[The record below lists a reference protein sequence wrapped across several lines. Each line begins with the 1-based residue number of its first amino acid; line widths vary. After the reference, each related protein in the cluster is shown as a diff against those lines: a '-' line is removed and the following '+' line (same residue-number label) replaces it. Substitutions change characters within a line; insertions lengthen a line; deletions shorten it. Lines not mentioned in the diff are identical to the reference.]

1 MAAKLGVERT
11 PFTLDVLGRYT
22 CNTDVE
28 ANDAMNRPDA
38 RPFDV
43 IVLGGGSFGPIL
55 AENVF
60 FDDETHS
67 RRVLVLDA
75 GPMVLPEHQQNLPV
89 LGDVESLVR
98 EVPWMGN
105 PTLDFGGLRVM
116 LGGRSA
122 FFGGWSPQLLD
133 NSKHTE
139 MPRAKWP
146 DAVVQSLKNTFLP
159 EAAQQLAVD
168 ETNDFIFGQ
177 LHETLR
183 QRLADGIDGNEVDDA
198 VPLDDLELHLKIG
211 PGASAATQRV
221 MRLEAP
227 LAVQSTSPRSG
238 FFPFNKFSA
247 VPLII
252 RCAREAQFEVTKLLD
267 DRAELGEDS
276 AREGDDV
283 KKRYMIVP
291 HVRVTRLETAAGNGG
306 SVRVTRIHA
315 RRREP
320 NGSETDFQVRVQN
333 GANVVIALGTIE
345 SARLV
350 LNSFSS
356 LPRQDL
362 VGANLMA
369 HLRSNVVIRI
379 PRSSL
384 PPGLPQELQ
393 ASALFMKGAHEM
405 TDGSSGYFHLQI
417 TGAGLNNLTDDD
429 HVELFMKVP
438 DMDFFEDIIEADDQH
453 VVITIRGIG
462 EMQPDNRAS
471 RVTSEPGSSQVR
483 VAIVPSAW
491 DLELWAAMDS
501 ASDQVAKVFA
511 AGKDFEIRTPDG
523 SWKKMSFT
531 VNLKTELP
539 HNFRDQ
545 GRFSGETGPR
555 GRRDRLGTT
564 HHEAGTLRLGAS
576 SSDSV
581 TDENC
586 KLWGVENTYVAGP
599 MVFPTI
605 GSPNPMLTGTA
616 FARRLA
622 RHLLETMPHHVP
634 TVTPGFTSLFN
645 GKTLRNWVMTTIRNE
660 PGQSNP
666 GKFIVVDGA
675 LESTPGTGLGML
687 WHTEPMPP
695 NYILKLQWKRFRH
708 EGNSGVMLRF
718 PDPKSKGYQNTA
730 YVAVHFGFEVQI
742 DELGRPDGA
751 DKHRTG
757 AIYGKDAQILSL
769 RPAKA
774 AGEWNDYEIRVD
786 GNKFTVKLNGV
797 QVTTFT
803 NTDPNRGQPT
813 TPTAPSFIGIQSHFE
828 SRVAFRKIEFKAIE

>member
-1 MAAKLGVERT
+1 MAAKLGVEKT
-11 PFTLDVLGRYT
+11 HFTLDVLGRYT

-28 ANDAMNRPDA
+28 ANDAMNRPDG

-43 IVLGGGSFGPIL
+43 IVVGGGSFGPIL

-89 LGDVESLVR
+89 LGDVETIVR
-98 EVPWMGN
+98 ELPWQADQ
-105 PTLDFGGLRVM
+105 TLTFAGLRVM

-133 NSKHTE
+133 TAKHTE
-139 MPRAKWP
+139 MPRSKWP
-146 DAVVQSLKNTFLP
+146 NSVVQELKDTFLP
-159 EAAQQLAVD
+159 QAAQQLAVD

-177 LHETLR
+177 LHDILR
-183 QRLADGIDGNEVDDA
+183 QRLADGIDGSKVTDA
-198 VPLDDLELHLKIG
+198 VPLDDLELHLKIE
-211 PGASAATQRV
+211 PGTSAATQRL

-227 LAVQSTSPRSG
+227 LAVQSKSPRPG

-252 RCAREAQFEVTKLLD
+252 RSAREAQFEVDKLLD
-267 DRAELGEDS
+267 DRAELGEDPS
-276 AREGDDV
+276 REGDDV

-291 HVRVTRLETAAGNGG
+291 HVRVTRLETTSG
-306 SVRVTRIHA
+306 SSGEPRVTKIHG
-315 RRREP
+315 RRRES
-320 NGSETDFQVRVQN
+320 NGGETDIQIPVRA

-345 SARLV
+345 SVRLV
-350 LNSFSS
+350 LNSFSG

-362 VGANLMA
+362 VGKNLMA

-393 ASALFMKGAHEM
+393 ASALFMKGAHTM
-405 TDGSSGYFHLQI
+405 TDGSTGYFHLQI
-417 TGAGLNNLTDDD
+417 TSAGLNNLNDDD

-438 DMDFFEDIIEADDQH
+438 DIDFFEDILEADDQH

-462 EMQPDNRAS
+462 EMQPDNPVS
-471 RVTSEPGSSQVR
+471 GVTPIPSSSQVHA
-483 VAIVPSAW
+483 AIVPSAR
-491 DLELWAAMDS
+491 DLELWAAMDR

-511 AGKDFEIRTPDG
+511 AGKGFEVRKPDG
-523 SWKKMSFT
+523 SWKT
-531 VNLKTELP
+531 VGAAVDLEPELP
-539 HNFRDQ
+539 HTFRDQ
-545 GRFSGETGPR
+545 GRFPGETGPR

-564 HHEAGTLRLGAS
+564 HHEAGTLRLGNS
-576 SSDSV
+576 STDSV
-581 TDENC
+581 TDESC

-622 RHLLETMPHHVP
+622 THLVKTMPHHVP
-634 TVTPGFTSLFN
+634 VVTPGFTSLFD
-645 GKTLRNWVMTTIRNE
+645 GKTLGKWVMSTIRNE
-660 PGQSNP
+660 PGKSNP

-687 WHTEPMPP
+687 WYKEPTPP

-708 EGNSGVMLRF
+708 EANSGVMLRF
-718 PDPKSKGYQNTA
+718 PDPRTKEYQNTA
-730 YVAVHFGFEVQI
+730 YVAVHFGYEVQI
-742 DELGRPDGA
+742 DELGNPDGA
-751 DKHRTG
+751 NKHKTG
-757 AIYGKDAQILSL
+757 AIYAEDAQTFSL
-769 RPAKA
+769 QPAKP

-786 GNKFTVKLNGV
+786 GDQFTVKLNGA

-803 NTDPNRGQPT
+803 NSDPARGQPT
-813 TPTAPSFIGIQSHFE
+813 TPTAPSYIGLQCHFE
-828 SRVAFRKIEFKAIE
+828 SRVAFRNIELKAL

>member
-1 MAAKLGVERT
+1 MAAKLGVEKT
-11 PFTLDVLGRYT
+11 HFTLDVLGRYT
-22 CNTDVE
+22 CNTDTE
-28 ANDAMNRPDA
+28 ANAATNRPDA

-43 IVLGGGSFGPIL
+43 IVLGGGSFGPVL

-60 FDDETHS
+60 FDDQTHS

-89 LGDVESLVR
+89 LGDVESIVR
-98 EVPWMGN
+98 EVPWQADQ
-105 PTLDFGGLRVM
+105 TLTFAGLRVM

-133 NSKHTE
+133 NGKHTE
-139 MPRAKWP
+139 MPRTRWP
-146 DAVVQSLKNTFLP
+146 DTVVQELKNTYLP
-159 EAAQQLAVD
+159 QAAQQLAVD
-168 ETNDFIFGQ
+168 ETNDFIFGR
-177 LHETLR
+177 LHEELR
-183 QRLADGIDGNEVDDA
+183 QRLAAGIDGSKVSDA
-198 VPLDDLELHLKIG
+198 VPLDDLELHLKVE
-211 PGASAATQRV
+211 PGISSATQRL

-227 LAVQSTSPRSG
+227 LAVQSKSPRPG

-252 RCAREAQFEVTKLLD
+252 RSARESQFEVDKLLD
-267 DRAELGEDS
+267 DRAELGENPD
-276 AREGDDV
+276 REGDDV

-291 HVRVTRLETAAGNGG
+291 HVRVTRLETASANGG
-306 SVRVTRIHA
+306 QTRVTTIHG
-315 RRREP
+315 RRREA
-320 NGSETDFQVRVQN
+320 NGGETDVQIPVRD

-393 ASALFMKGAHEM
+393 ASALFMKGAHKM
-405 TDGSSGYFHLQI
+405 TDGSTGYFHLQI
-417 TGAGLNNLTDDD
+417 TSAGLNNLNDDD

-438 DMDFFEDIIEADDQH
+438 DIDFFEDIIEADDQH

-462 EMQPDNRAS
+462 EMQSDNPAS
-471 RVTSEPGSSQVR
+471 RVSSVPGSSQVR
-483 VAIVPSAW
+483 AAIVPNAW
-491 DLELWAAMDS
+491 DLELWAAMDR

-511 AGKDFEIRTPDG
+511 AGKDFEVRKPDG
-523 SWKKMSFT
+523 SWKRVSAG
-531 VNLKTELP
+531 VDLELELP
-539 HNFRDQ
+539 HTFRDQ
-545 GRFSGETGPR
+545 GRFPGETGQK

-581 TDENC
+581 TDGNC
-586 KLWGVENTYVAGP
+586 KLWGVENTYIAGP

-622 RHLLETMPHHVP
+622 THLVQTMPHHVP
-634 TVTPGFTSLFN
+634 SVTPGFTSIFD
-645 GKTLRNWVMTTIRNE
+645 GKTLGKWIMSTIRNE
-660 PGQSNP
+660 PGKSNP

-687 WHTEPMPP
+687 WFTEPMPP
-695 NYILKLQWKRFRH
+695 NYILKLQWKRYRH
-708 EGNSGVMLRF
+708 EANSGIMLRF
-718 PDPKSKGYQNTA
+718 PDPRSKGYQNTA
-730 YVAVHFGFEVQI
+730 YVPVHFGYEVQI

-751 DKHRTG
+751 NKHRTG
-757 AIYGKDAQILSL
+757 AIYGEDVQTFSL
-769 RPAKA
+769 QPARPAA
-774 AGEWNDYEIRVD
+774 EWNDYEIRVD
-786 GNKFTVKLNGV
+786 GNDFTVLLNGT
-797 QVTTFT
+797 QVTEFT
-803 NTDPNRGQPT
+803 NTDPSRGQPT
-813 TPTAPSFIGIQSHFE
+813 TPTAPSYIGLQSHFE
-828 SRVAFRKIEFKAIE
+828 SRVSFRNIEFKAL

>member
-1 MAAKLGVERT
+1 MAAKLGVEKT
-11 PFTLDVLGRYT
+11 HFTLDVLGRYT
-22 CNTDVE
+22 CNTDAE
-28 ANDAMNRPDA
+28 ANEAMNRPDA

-75 GPMVLPEHQQNLPV
+75 GPMALPEHQQNLPV

-98 EVPWMGN
+98 EVPWQADQ
-105 PTLDFGGLRVM
+105 TLTFAGLRVM

-133 NSKHTE
+133 SSKHTE
-139 MPRAKWP
+139 MPRTKWP
-146 DAVVQSLKNTFLP
+146 DAVVQELKNTFLP
-159 EAAQQLAVD
+159 QAAQQLAVD

-177 LHETLR
+177 LHEILR
-183 QRLADGIDGNEVDDA
+183 QRLAAGIDGGKVGDA
-198 VPLDDLELHLKIG
+198 VPLDDLELHLKIESG
-211 PGASAATQRV
+211 TSAATQRL

-227 LAVQSTSPRSG
+227 LAVQSKSPRPG

-247 VPLII
+247 VPLIV
-252 RCAREAQFEVTKLLD
+252 RSAREAHFEVEKLLD
-267 DRAELGEDS
+267 DRTELGENP

-283 KKRYMIVP
+283 KKRYMVVP
-291 HVRVTRLETAAGNGG
+291 HVRVSRLETAPGSGG
-306 SVRVTRIHA
+306 EVRVTKIHA
-315 RRREP
+315 RRRESD
-320 NGSETDFQVRVQN
+320 GSETDIQFPVRD
-333 GANVVIALGTIE
+333 GANVVVALGTIE
-345 SARLV
+345 SVRLV
-350 LNSFSS
+350 LNSFSN

-393 ASALFMKGAHEM
+393 ASAMFMKGAHKM
-405 TDGSSGYFHLQI
+405 TNGSTGYFHLQI
-417 TGAGLNNLTDDD
+417 TSAGLNNLNDDD

-438 DMDFFEDIIEADDQH
+438 DIDFFEDILEADDQH

-462 EMQPDNRAS
+462 EMQPDNPAS
-471 RVTSEPGSSQVR
+471 RVSALPLSSQVR
-483 VAIVPSAW
+483 AAIVPSPW
-491 DLELWAAMDS
+491 DEELWAAMDR

-511 AGKDFEIRTPDG
+511 AGKDFEIRKPDG
-523 SWKKMSFT
+523 SWKKVSPT
-531 VNLKTELP
+531 VDLEAELP
-539 HNFRDQ
+539 HTFRDQ
-545 GRFSGETGPR
+545 GRFPGETGPK

-564 HHEAGTLRLGAS
+564 HHEAGTLRFGAS

-581 TDENC
+581 TDQNC
-586 KLWGVENTYVAGP
+586 KLWGVENAYVAGP
-599 MVFPTI
+599 MLFPTI

-622 RHLLETMPHHVP
+622 THLVQTMPRHTP
-634 TVTPGFTSLFN
+634 TLSPGFTSLFD
-645 GKTLRNWVMTTIRNE
+645 GKTLGDWRMSTIRDE
-660 PGQSNP
+660 PGKNNP

-687 WHTEPMPP
+687 WHKQPTPP
-695 NYILKLQWKRFRH
+695 NYVLKLQWKRFRH
-708 EGNSGVMLRF
+708 EANSGVILRF
-718 PDPKSKGYQNTA
+718 PDPRSKGYLNTA
-730 YVAVHFGFEVQI
+730 YVAVHFGYEVQI

-757 AIYGKDAQILSL
+757 AIYAEDAQTFSL
-769 RPAKA
+769 QPAKP

-786 GNKFTVKLNGV
+786 GNDFTVLLNGA
-797 QVTTFT
+797 QVTKFI
-803 NTDPNRGQPT
+803 NNDPNRGQPT
-813 TPTAPSFIGIQSHFE
+813 TASAPSFIGLQCHFE
-828 SRVAFRKIEFKAIE
+828 SRVAFRNIEFKAL